1 MAEKLTGPEKAAA
14 LLVSLGDELA
24 SKILKN
30 FDDRD
35 IQLIGNYM
43 TKVSNITS
51 EVIDKVSEEFY
62 SEASSGEGGFVSGG
76 RDYVKKVLEK
86 ALEPWRVQEV
96 MERLALPSEEEGG
109 GGLDA
114 IRLLDSKT
122 IANFM
127 RNEHPQ
133 TCAIILAHLEP
144 SHAGAVLK
152 ELPEKFQSEIIF
164 RMAKLERIPPGVIKE
179 LDEALAAEFRSA
191 GAVEGSKIGGV
202 ASVAEILNQLDHSTE
217 ARVMSEIEGSNPDL
231 AEEIRKLMFV
241 FEDLIKVDDRGMQ
254 TILKDVSSQD
264 LLMALKTASEPMR
277 TKIFTNMSERAATMM
292 KEDLEA
298 LGPLKLS
305 EVEKAQQNIL
315 KIAKKLEEEGK
326 IVIGGAGEELV

>member
-1 MAEKLTGPEKAAA
+1 MAEKLTGPEKAAV
-14 LLVSLGDELA
+14 LLISLGDELA
-24 SKILKN
+24 SDVLKN
-30 FDDRD
+30 LDDKD

-43 TKVSNITS
+43 TRAASVSS
-51 EVIDKVSEEFY
+51 DSIDSVSEEFY
-62 SEASSGEGGFVSGG
+62 REASSGEGGLVAGG

-86 ALEPWRVQEV
+86 ALEPWKVQEL
-96 MERLALPSEEEGG
+96 MERMAFTGEEESG

-114 IRLLDSKT
+114 IRILDAKT

-133 TCAIILAHLEP
+133 TCAIILAHLDP
-144 SHAGAVLK
+144 SHAAAVLK
-152 ELPEKFQSEIIF
+152 ELPEKFQSEVAL
-164 RMAKLERIPPGVIKE
+164 RMAVLERIPPGVIKE

-191 GAVEGSKIGGV
+191 GAVEVSKIGGV
-202 ASVAEILNQLDHSTE
+202 GSVAEILNQMDHATE
-217 ARVMSEIEGSNPDL
+217 ARIISEIEGGNPEL

-264 LLMALKTASEPMR
+264 LLIAIKTASEPLKA
-277 TKIFTNMSERAATMM
+277 KIFANMSERAATMM

-298 LGPLKLS
+298 MGPQRLS

-326 IVIGGAGEELV
+326 VVIGGAGEELV

>member
-14 LLVSLGDELA
+14 LLISLGDELA

-51 EVIDKVSEEFY
+51 DVIDNVSEEFY
-62 SEASSGEGGFVSGG
+62 GEASSGEGGFVSGG
-76 RDYVKKVLEK
+76 RDYGKKVLEK
-86 ALEPWRVQEV
+86 ALQPWGVQEV
-96 MERLALPSEEEGG
+96 
-109 GGLDA
+109 
-114 IRLLDSKT
+114 
-122 IANFM
+122 N
-127 RNEHPQ
+127 
-133 TCAIILAHLEP
+133 
-144 SHAGAVLK
+144 
-152 ELPEKFQSEIIF
+152 
-164 RMAKLERIPPGVIKE
+164 
-179 LDEALAAEFRSA
+179 EALAAEFRSA
-191 GAVEGSKIGGV
+191 GAVEGSKVGGV
-202 ASVAEILNQLDHSTE
+202 AAVAEILNQLDHSTE
-217 ARVMSEIEGSNPDL
+217 ARVISEIEGSNPDL
-231 AEEIRKLMFV
+231 AEEIRKLMFM

-264 LLMALKTASEPMR
+264 LLIALKTASEPLR
-277 TKIFTNMSERAATMM
+277 TKIFTNISQRAATMM

>member
-1 MAEKLTGPEKAAA
+1 MAEKFSGPEKAAI
-14 LLVSLGDELA
+14 LLISLGDDLA
-24 SKILKN
+24 SKVLKN
-30 FDDRD
+30 LDDKD
-35 IQLIGNYM
+35 INLIGSYM

-51 EVIDKVSEEFY
+51 DAIDNISEEFY
-62 SEASSGEGGFVSGG
+62 KEVSSGEGGVMYGG
-76 RDYVKKVLEK
+76 KDYVKKVLEK

-96 MERLALPSEEEGG
+96 MERMAFHSEDEGG

-114 IRLLDSKT
+114 IRLLDPKT

-144 SHAGAVLK
+144 SHAGEILK
-152 ELPEKFQSEIIF
+152 ELPEKFQSEVAF
-164 RMAKLERIPPGVIKE
+164 RMATLESIPPGVIKE
-179 LDEALAAEFRSA
+179 LDDALAAEFKSP

-202 ASVAEILNQLDHSTE
+202 NSVAEILNQLDHTTE
-217 ARVMSEIEGSNPDL
+217 ARIISEIEGSNPDL

-254 TILKDVSSQD
+254 TILKEVSSQD
-264 LLMALKTASEPMR
+264 LLIAIKTVSDPLKAR
-277 TKIFTNMSERAATMM
+277 IFSNMSERAATMM
-292 KEDLEA
+292 KEDLDA
-298 LGPLKLS
+298 MGPVRVS
-305 EVEKAQQNIL
+305 DVEKAQQNIL

>member
-1 MAEKLTGPEKAAA
+1 MAEKLTGPEKAAV
-14 LLVSLGDELA
+14 LLISLGDELA
-24 SKILKN
+24 SQILKN
-30 FDDRD
+30 LDDKD

-43 TKVSNITS
+43 TRAASISSDT
-51 EVIDKVSEEFY
+51 IDNVSEEFY
-62 SEASSGEGGFVSGG
+62 KEASSGEGGLVVGG

-86 ALEPWRVQEV
+86 ALEPWRVQEL
-96 MERLALPSEEEGG
+96 MERMAFTGEEESG

-114 IRLLDSKT
+114 IRIFDAKT

-133 TCAIILAHLEP
+133 TCAIIMAHLEP
-144 SHAGAVLK
+144 SHAATVLK
-152 ELPEKFQSEIIF
+152 ELPEKFQSEVAF
-164 RMAKLERIPPGVIKE
+164 RMAVLERIPPGVIKE

-202 ASVAEILNQLDHSTE
+202 GSVAEILNQLDHTTE
-217 ARVMSEIEGSNPDL
+217 ARIISEIEGSNPDL

-264 LLMALKTASEPMR
+264 LLIAMKTASEPLKA
-277 TKIFTNMSERAATMM
+277 KIFANMSERAATMM
-292 KEDLEA
+292 KEDLDA
-298 LGPLKLS
+298 MGPVRLS